1 MKRFLIWLIL
11 GALLLL
17 SSCTHHRY
25 SLHAYRLYTMNNRT
39 ENLDNAVEPDIS
51 YSNRIDTF
59 YNDDFKMSF
68 SEDMQTFYGKVDAWA
83 EPSEQAPAKLSGR
96 SLYQALAI
104 IDEPEKAGD
113 ISPLRQFALHAERS
127 Y

>member
-1 MKRFLIWLIL
+1 MVRFLIWLIL

-17 SSCTHHRY
+17 SSCTQTRY
-25 SLHAYRLYTMNNRT
+25 TAHAYRLYTMNNRV
-39 ENLDNAVEPDIS
+39 ENLTDVEPAIS

-68 SEDMQTFYGKVDAWA
+68 DEDMQTFYGKVDAWA
-83 EPSEQAPAKLSGR
+83 EQKHRSETMLSAR
-96 SLYQALAI
+96 DLYRALSI
-104 IDEPEKAGD
+104 LDEPKKAGE
-113 ISPLRQFALHAERS
+113 ISPLRQIAVHTERS